1 VRRPLPALAIIA
13 IGRSAPFAYTFTD
26 RCLRGIVLIMGS
38 ESDHGCHAFM
48 IGPAV
53 EAFLTKF
60 AATRLACTVAM
71 HIDISHGGR

>member
-1 VRRPLPALAIIA
+1 MRRPLPALAIIA

-26 RCLRGIVLIMGS
+26 RCLRGSVLIMGS
-38 ESDHGCHAFM
+38 GSDHGCHVFM

-60 AATRLACTVAM
+60 AARLACTVAM
-71 HIDISHGGR
+71 HIDISDGGR